1 MAEPMRT
8 IFDLGRP
15 GRGANAQVPPSG
27 SVEDL
32 PPEALRDAPPALPE
46 VSELQAVRHYT
57 NLSRA
62 NYSIDNQFYPLG
74 SCTMKY
80 NPRGA
85 HRAAS
90 ARGFLER
97 HPLAPESLSQGFLAC
112 LHDLQEILKDVVGM
126 PAVSLTPMAGAQGE
140 FAGVAM
146 IRAYHEARGDAARSE
161 ILVPQ
166 GAHGTN
172 PATAAMCGYT
182 VREVAVGRDGDV
194 DIDALRA
201 AVGPATAG
209 LMTTNP
215 STCGVFERRI
225 SDVARIVHDAGG
237 LLYYDGANLNALLGK
252 VKPGDMGFDVLHV
265 NLHKTFATPHG
276 GGGPGSGP
284 VGAAERLADYLPG
297 PVVGRGEEG
306 RGEEAY
312 RWVEPP
318 SSIGRLSAFMG
329 NAGILIRALAYALML
344 GRGGM
349 HRVGEY
355 ATLNANYLATRLREA
370 GFELAYPDRRASHE
384 FIVTLAAQHRRFGV
398 TAMDFAKRLLDHG
411 MHAPTTYFPLIVPE
425 CLLIEPTETE
435 SKEEIDAFVD
445 AMARIL
451 AEAATDPETI
461 RTAPHSLPLRRL
473 DDVKAARE
481 LDLRWR
487 PGDGE
492 TGRAGERSGAATASR
507 R

>member
-1 MAEPMRT
+1 MRT
-8 IFDLGRP
+8 IFDVSRP
-15 GRGANAQVPPSG
+15 GRAANAQVPAFEP
-27 SVEDL
+27 VEDL
-32 PPEALRDAPPALPE
+32 PAEALRDAPPALPE

-57 NLSRA
+57 NLSRS

-85 HRAAS
+85 HRVAS
-90 ARGFLER
+90 ARGFLDR

-112 LHDLQEILKDVVGM
+112 LHDLQEILQDIVGM

-146 IRAYHEARGDAARSE
+146 IRAYHDARGDGARRE

-182 VREVAVGRDGDV
+182 VREVAVDRDGDV
-194 DIDALRA
+194 ELEALRA

-215 STCGVFERRI
+215 STCGVFERRV
-225 SDVARIVHDAGG
+225 SEVARIVHDAGG
-237 LLYYDGANLNALLGK
+237 LLYYDGANLNAILGK

-284 VGAAERLADYLPG
+284 VGAGERLAPYLPG
-297 PVVGRGEEG
+297 PVVARGDDG
-306 RGEEAY
+306 Y
-312 RWVEPP
+312 RWTEPP
-318 SSIGRLSAFMG
+318 NTIGRLSAFMG

-344 GRGGM
+344 GREGM
-349 HRVGEY
+349 HRVGEF
-355 ATLNANYLATRLREA
+355 ATLNANYLATRLRQA
-370 GFELAYPDRRASHE
+370 GFDLAYPDRRASHE
-384 FIVTLAAQHRRFGV
+384 FIVTLAAQNRRFGV

-435 SKEEIDAFVD
+435 SREEIDAFVE
-445 AMARIL
+445 AMAEIL
-451 AEAATDPETI
+451 AEAATDPEVLK
-461 RTAPHSLPLRRL
+461 TAPHTLPLRRL
-473 DDVKAARE
+473 DDVRAARQ

-487 PGDGE
+487 PPQPE
-492 TGRAGERSGAATASR
+492 ATGRAPGGAPGGAPGSKGPGR
-507 R
+507 